1 MKALMHKLV
10 IGLVATTLTT
20 CGGRVMLAAAPPH
33 PHPPIPHVPSAYYG
47 YHHHPGYYPGW
58 TPPVVI
64 YRQPTPIVVYST
76 PLASNPAPAASI
88 RLLNPAEN
96 RVTLR
101 YTLNGGAVQSLPAG
115 YSADIDQESV
125 IEFDRGG
132 LSGRASFTLRDG
144 TYKFVSA
151 GGLWKLVRAVGT
163 NESNP
168 PVSDVAANPIPLQ

>member
-1 MKALMHKLV
+1 MRTLIHKLV
-10 IGLVATTLTT
+10 ISLVATTLTT

-33 PHPPIPHVPSAYYG
+33 PHPPIPHVPYVPSGLYYG
-47 YHHHPGYYPGW
+47 HYHHPVY
-58 TPPVVI
+58 PPVVV
-64 YRQPTPIVVYST
+64 YRQPSPIVVYST

-88 RLLNPAEN
+88 RLLNPVEN

-151 GGLWKLVRAVGT
+151 GGLWKLVRAMGT
-163 NESNP
+163 SEYNP
-168 PVSDVAANPIPLQ
+168 PVSDVAANPVPLQ